1 MRQQTACG
9 NRIKLMISPP
19 TPSPPN
25 LLPWKYTRRLKSQ
38 TDWKDLKRRNK
49 RALLRSWVT
58 EREEDSESKL
68 IPSKSIRFSL
78 QWREE
83 QYSYV
88 FVSVAGLVI
97 LRSLFSKPDKC
108 PTNVRRLAL
117 ACWLNL
123 KCDTCQSFLLLKTLF
138 PMNVVSIS
146 FAFLLISSS
155 IRDLQGS
162 VHPSS
167 PPISFDRHWLLS
179 LLRCNVIRQA
189 PLIWKVEEKVAGL

>member
-1 MRQQTACG
+1 MKA
-9 NRIKLMISPP
+9 NYFH
-19 TPSPPN
+19 PS
-25 LLPWKYTRRLKSQ
+25 
-38 TDWKDLKRRNK
+38 
-49 RALLRSWVT
+49 RS
-58 EREEDSESKL
+58 DSHYSG
-68 IPSKSIRFSL
+68 
-78 QWREE
+78 REE

-117 ACWLNL
+117 ACSLNL

-138 PMNVVSIS
+138 PINVVSIS